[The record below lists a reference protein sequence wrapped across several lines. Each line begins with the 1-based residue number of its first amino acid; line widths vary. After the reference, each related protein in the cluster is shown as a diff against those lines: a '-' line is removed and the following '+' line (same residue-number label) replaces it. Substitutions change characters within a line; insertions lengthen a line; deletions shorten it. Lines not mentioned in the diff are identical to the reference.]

1 MLSRVAD
8 AVFWTARYME
18 RTDNVLRMLR
28 TNYIASQDEII
39 EFDWQPWVKQYGT
52 PDDLSQ
58 LGITTYRDV
67 IDYLILSKNHDA
79 SVFNYIVKARENAR
93 SVQDFITKELWQCL
107 NDYYHL
113 VRNPDTEQLLL
124 NNDPVT
130 AMDNLLRESTLY
142 YGTVDT
148 TMGRGEG
155 YTFLSLGKF
164 IERALQSLD
173 LLSMQLEALP
183 KGATESS
190 HWKYLLYSLSGY
202 EFHGKHYKNS
212 LQTNDVIHQVLFN
225 TQFPHSVLY
234 SLVQSERYF
243 KRLETISLPDH
254 FKEVEYAIGKAVN
267 DLRYSSVN
275 MQDEHD
281 LQELSKKTRQQ
292 VITIGRKLG
301 ILYFGYS

>member
-18 RTDNVLRMLR
+18 RTDNILRMLR
-28 TNYIASQDEII
+28 TNYIASQDEIS
-39 EFDWQPWVKQYGT
+39 EFDWQPWVKQYGP

-58 LGITTYRDV
+58 LGISSYRDV
-67 IDYLILSKNHDA
+67 IDYLILNKLHDFSA
-79 SVFNYIVKARENAR
+79 FSYIVRARENAR

-107 NDYYHL
+107 NDFYHL
-113 VRNPDTEQLLL
+113 IRNPQTEQMLL
-124 NNDPVT
+124 NDDPVT
-130 AMDNLLRESTLY
+130 AMDNLLRESTFY

-155 YTFLSLGKF
+155 YTFLNLGKF

-173 LLSMQLEALP
+173 LLSMQLDALP

-202 EFHGKHYKNS
+202 EFHGKYYKNS
-212 LQTNDVIHQVLFN
+212 LQTDDIINQVLFN

-234 SLVQSERYF
+234 SLVQTERYF
-243 KRLETISLPDH
+243 KRLEPISQPDH
-254 FKEVEYAIGKAVN
+254 FKEIEYAIGKAVN
-267 DLRYSSVN
+267 DLKYSSVN
-275 MQDEHD
+275 SQNADD
-281 LQELSKKTRQQ
+281 LQDLFKKTRQQ
-292 VITIGRKLG
+292 VVTIGQKLG
-301 ILYFGYS
+301 TLYFGYS